1 MTYNRNTFRRIL
13 VCATA
18 ATLLCTG
25 FAGCSDSNSSDSES
39 GVNIAME
46 DLEYGATM
54 RDDDSRA
61 VPLEYDK
68 RFLEDGELDALA
80 NYYASIQ
87 NEDVELF
94 QSCTVEKY
102 MESLYENA
110 YGGLLDDNAYV
121 TQQKESYEKQLSCDI
136 HFSQIL
142 VNDCLKQDETGSNA
156 EYLTGMLNELN
167 EDSNYCTD
175 HMESCKTLTYS
186 RYSPTALIQS
196 TATKSPCSSSNWTT
210 STMSVHKRQHFTKSH
225 AQGNT
230 E

>member
-18 ATLLCTG
+18 AALLCTG

-68 RFLEDGELDALA
+68 GFLEDGELDALA

-121 TQQKESYEKQLSCDI
+121 TQQKESYEKQLSGDI
-136 HFSQIL
+136 HADSGERLPQ
-142 VNDCLKQDETGSNA
+142 TGRNRLQCGIPHRHAERAERGQQLLYRPHGKLQNA
-156 EYLTGMLNELN
+156 
-167 EDSNYCTD
+167 D
-175 HMESCKTLTYS
+175 
-186 RYSPTALIQS
+186 RTAGTHQR
-196 TATKSPCSSSNWTT
+196 
-210 STMSVHKRQHFTKSH
+210 H
-225 AQGNT
+225 
-230 E
+230 

>member
-18 ATLLCTG
+18 AALLCTG

-102 MESLYENA
+102 MEPA
-110 YGGLLDDNAYV
+110 
-121 TQQKESYEKQLSCDI
+121 
-136 HFSQIL
+136 
-142 VNDCLKQDETGSNA
+142 
-156 EYLTGMLNELN
+156 
-167 EDSNYCTD
+167 
-175 HMESCKTLTYS
+175 
-186 RYSPTALIQS
+186 
-196 TATKSPCSSSNWTT
+196 
-210 STMSVHKRQHFTKSH
+210 
-225 AQGNT
+225 
-230 E
+230 